1 MTRAE
6 IPSIQIFQ
14 RPFKPLAIGL
24 IIATGTTA
32 INAIL
37 QIINGD
43 TIITTPISTPPILGL
58 LALISV
64 GAMVLAWFVRNQ
76 KLYEIGLVFAV
87 GAWAFRGI
95 GLFIDGGGLGFM
107 FPIAMMTMAAGAF
120 LLERADKRD
129 GMG

>member
-64 GAMVLAWFVRNQ
+64 GTMVLAWFIRNQ

-120 LLERADKRD
+120 LLERADQRD